1 MKMQA
6 YWVDRKPILYIQLKG
21 NIGFENVAAYIENL
35 NYVVNDSIDRRVHV
49 VVDIRGLESLSPDG
63 SGIRNPFQT
72 LFRNN
77 KVSSIYVL
85 TYNLRDRVKF
95 GFFGRST
102 GKLIGHANSLKEA
115 TYFMHQADPNMDYVA
130 ANLKFSAPIL
140 AA

>member
-6 YWVDRKPILYIQLKG
+6 YWVDRKPILYLQLKG
-21 NIGFENVAAYIENL
+21 DIGFAQAAAYVENL
-35 NYVVNDSIDRRVHV
+35 NYVVNESVERRIHI
-49 VVDIRGLESLSPDG
+49 VVDIRGLESLSSNG
-63 SGIRNPFQT
+63 SGIRNPFQS

-77 KVSSIYVL
+77 KVASIYVL

-102 GKLIGHANSLKEA
+102 GKLIGHATSLKEA